1 MLICWVGARA
11 HLHTDRRRLL
21 GHLRTRYSY
30 DREQLPP
37 RSTRWPTCVRAWST
51 WRCGDAGGPE
61 PFRRRGPRALRRR
74 DAGPGV

>member
-37 RSTRWPTCVRAWST
+37 LDEVADVRA
-51 WRCGDAGGPE
+51 RLVDV
-61 PFRRRGPRALRRR
+61 ALR
-74 DAGPGV
+74 